1 VKVIHKGVGGISESD
16 VLLAAASGAII
27 IGFHIRP
34 NLNARKL
41 AEKEKVDIR
50 LYNVIYAA
58 IDEVKSALEGLLSPV
73 ISEEI
78 VGTLEVRDTFKVP
91 KFGTVAGCYVLD
103 GKISRN
109 DKIRLVRDGIII
121 NEGDIGSLK
130 RFKEDV
136 KDVDAGYECGL
147 NINGYNDVKVGDVI
161 EVYKIIETKKKLA
174 DN

>member
-1 VKVIHKGVGGISESD
+1 
-16 VLLAAASGAII
+16 
-27 IGFHIRP
+27 
-34 NLNARKL
+34 LNARKL

-78 VGTLEVRDTFKVP
+78 MGTLEVRDTFKVP

-103 GKISRN
+103 GKISRS

-161 EVYKIIETKKKLA
+161 EVYKLIETKQKLA
-174 DN
+174 

>member
-1 VKVIHKGVGGISESD
+1 M
-16 VLLAAASGAII
+16 
-27 IGFHIRP
+27 
-34 NLNARKL
+34 
-41 AEKEKVDIR
+41 
-50 LYNVIYAA
+50 
-58 IDEVKSALEGLLSPV
+58 
-73 ISEEI
+73 
-78 VGTLEVRDTFKVP
+78 
-91 KFGTVAGCYVLD
+91 LD

>member
-1 VKVIHKGVGGISESD
+1 LKKKKK
-16 VLLAAASGAII
+16 LTSG
-27 IGFHIRP
+27 
-34 NLNARKL
+34 
-41 AEKEKVDIR
+41 
-50 LYNVIYAA
+50 YNVIYAA

-103 GKISRN
+103 GKIARN

-147 NINGYNDVKVGDVI
+147 NINGYNDIKVGDVI

-174 DN
+174 